1 MFEIFLGFAF
11 QPSES
16 MQNILTNRS
25 FQELVAIGLYAKKNS
40 AVFGIDSSFLCR
52 LQLSLS
58 TVRARFSFRAL
69 LRHVIITLPPL
80 QVKSLASSEANK
92 Y

>member
-1 MFEIFLGFAF
+1 
-11 QPSES
+11 

-25 FQELVAIGLYAKKNS
+25 FQELMAIGLYAKKKNS
-40 AVFGIDSSFLCR
+40 AVFGNDSSFLCR

-69 LRHVIITLPPL
+69 LRHVTITLSPL
-80 QVKSLASSEANK
+80 QVMSLASSDVNIV
-92 Y
+92 

>member
-1 MFEIFLGFAF
+1 MFEIFLGFSTF
-11 QPSES
+11 
-16 MQNILTNRS
+16 RK
-25 FQELVAIGLYAKKNS
+25 YAEHFDQSIVSRVNGYWSICEKKNS

-69 LRHVIITLPPL
+69 LRHVIITLSPL
-80 QVKSLASSEANK
+80 QVMSLSSSEVNIV
-92 Y
+92 

>member
-1 MFEIFLGFAF
+1 MLGIGHVR
-11 QPSES
+11 
-16 MQNILTNRS
+16 NISWFRISTFRK
-25 FQELVAIGLYAKKNS
+25 YAEHFGYWSICEKNS

-69 LRHVIITLPPL
+69 LRHVTITLSPL
-80 QVKSLASSEANK
+80 QVKSLASSEANIVK

>member
-25 FQELVAIGLYAKKNS
+25 FHELMAIGLYAKKKIVVLIR
-40 AVFGIDSSFLCR
+40 VFSVGCSF
-52 LQLSLS
+52 
-58 TVRARFSFRAL
+58 
-69 LRHVIITLPPL
+69 P
-80 QVKSLASSEANK
+80 
-92 Y
+92 

>member
-25 FQELVAIGLYAKKNS
+25 FHELMAIGLYAKKKIVQCLVLIR
-40 AVFGIDSSFLCR
+40 VFSVGCSF
-52 LQLSLS
+52 
-58 TVRARFSFRAL
+58 
-69 LRHVIITLPPL
+69 P
-80 QVKSLASSEANK
+80 
-92 Y
+92 